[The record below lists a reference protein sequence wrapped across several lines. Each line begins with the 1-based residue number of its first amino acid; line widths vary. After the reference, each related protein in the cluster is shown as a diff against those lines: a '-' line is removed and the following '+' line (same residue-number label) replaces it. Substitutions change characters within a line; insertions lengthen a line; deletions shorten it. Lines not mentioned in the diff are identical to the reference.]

1 LCHSLEVVLLVGPR
15 DFNDL
20 LFKLFLERV
29 VKGPSHLTLSP
40 GDPLEAV
47 PVELVSVLVD
57 IWKGVGHLGFFEVGV
72 DVFCTLFVL
81 ASVPVVSPIIVASA
95 VVSVRLGRI
104 RTTITMISIFKEVL
118 LSVVPMAAMAIV
130 IAIVTR

>member
-104 RTTITMISIFKEVL
+104 RTTISMISIFEEVL